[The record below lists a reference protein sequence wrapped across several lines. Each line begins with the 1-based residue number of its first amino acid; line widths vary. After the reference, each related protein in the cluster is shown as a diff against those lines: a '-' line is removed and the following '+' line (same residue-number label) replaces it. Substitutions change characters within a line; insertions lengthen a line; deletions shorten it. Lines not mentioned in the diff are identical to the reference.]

1 MFATW
6 ILFIF
11 IMLVIP
17 YLTFE
22 AGFLRLKKCASMD
35 AERGYR
41 SKLSQ
46 SSPEA
51 WAYAQKACTVRYMAA
66 GIIMAVVSLAIAS
79 SMTLETP
86 ARLAI
91 FSGVIV
97 LFQAVTVV
105 CLIATVEQGLRK
117 RFGDKVSA

>member
-22 AGFLRLKKCASMD
+22 AGFLRIKKCASMD

-79 SMTLETP
+79 SMTL

>member
-11 IMLVIP
+11 IMLIVP
-17 YLTFE
+17 FLTFQ
-22 AGFLRLKKCASMD
+22 AGFLRVKRCASMD

-51 WAYAQKACTVRYMAA
+51 WAYAQKACTLRYMAA
-66 GIIMAVVSLAIAS
+66 GIIMAVVSLSIAS
-79 SMTLETP
+79 GMTLETP

-97 LFQAVTVV
+97 LFQVVTVV
-105 CLIATVEQGLRK
+105 CLIASVEQGLRK
-117 RFGDKVSA
+117 HFGGKVSA